1 MALGHPGPGADVAA
15 TGVRCRFAPAPTG
28 YLHVGGARTALYSWL
43 FARHN
48 GGTFVLRVE
57 DTDQRRSTDEAIDIL
72 KRSLR
77 WLGLDWDEGPDVG
90 GPYGPY
96 IQSERMASIVGVAER
111 FLAEGNAYRC
121 YCTPEE
127 LEDRRQQALRRGETP
142 GYDGRCRYLSA
153 EERARY
159 EGEGRPSAVRFAMSG
174 EDITVHDVIRGD
186 TTFPADDLKDFVIL
200 RSDATPTYLLAAAVD
215 DVAMRMTHVIRGV
228 DLLPSTPRQVEMMR
242 ALGANPPLY
251 AHLPLIVGQNNQ
263 PLSKR
268 FGSVAVEAFRE
279 HGYLP
284 EAMVNYLGLLGWS
297 YDATTTFFTLGE
309 MVERFDLS
317 RVSHSPAAFDPQ
329 KLAWMNGHYIRH
341 TPDDRLAKL
350 LLELAQNE
358 GLAVDTGTATAA
370 IPLVKERM
378 RTVGE
383 GLGMLKFLFVD
394 DVEPDADAGRW
405 LGPERLDLL
414 REVAGRLE
422 GVDPWEHDGI
432 HAVLTA
438 VKEERGLNS
447 KNAFQPVRAA
457 VTGVLVSPPLFESM
471 ELLGRDRSIAR
482 LNAAAKRAARVA
494 GDGPQGSNSD
504 SDEPGGG
511 APGA

>member
-1 MALGHPGPGADVAA
+1 VAERVASPLVGPGANQEE

-43 FARHN
+43 FARGA

-57 DTDQRRSTDEAIDIL
+57 DTDQRRSTGEAIDIL

-96 IQSERMASIVGVAER
+96 VQSERMARIVAVAER
-111 FLAEGNAYRC
+111 FLQDGRAYRC

-127 LEDRRQQALRRGETP
+127 LEDRRREALDRGATP
-142 GYDGRCRYLSA
+142 GYDGRCRYLTDA
-153 EERARY
+153 ERAEFERQ
-159 EGEGRPSAVRFAMSG
+159 GRPFALRFAMPG

-200 RSDATPTYLLAAAVD
+200 RSDGSPTYLLAAAVD

-279 HGYLP
+279 QGYLP
-284 EAMVNYLGLLGWS
+284 EAMVNYLALLGWS
-297 YDATTTFFTLGE
+297 YDATTTFFTLAE
-309 MVERFDLS
+309 MVEHFDLA
-317 RVSHSPAAFDPQ
+317 RVSRSPAAFDPQ
-329 KLAWMNGHYIRH
+329 KLAWMNGHYIREA
-341 TPDDRLAKL
+341 PDDRLAAL
-350 LLELAQNE
+350 IVELAAE
-358 GLAVDTGTATAA
+358 ERFRPDPGLVAA
-370 IPLVKERM
+370 GVPLVKERM
-378 RTVGE
+378 RTVRE
-383 GLGMLKFLFVD
+383 GLAMLKFLFVV
-394 DVEPDADAGRW
+394 DVEPDEAASKM
-405 LGPERLDLL
+405 LGPDRADLL
-414 REVAGRLE
+414 REAAERLRA
-422 GVDPWEHDGI
+422 VDPWTHEAI

-438 VKEERGLNS
+438 IKEERGLNS

-457 VTGVLVSPPLFESM
+457 VTGALVSPPLFESM
-471 ELLGRDRSIAR
+471 ELLGRERSIAR
-482 LNAAAKRAARVA
+482 LLAAAERAGATGA
-494 GDGPQGSNSD
+494 GH
-504 SDEPGGG
+504 
-511 APGA
+511 